1 MHYRHAGQS
10 MAVQLKS
17 AAEPVTRRATPPLL
31 TCGLRELLSV
41 YLNQCVCMSVSVC
54 VCVCLK
60 LSIDLMSL
68 YQFLPLMSF
77 NLILKLMI

>member
-31 TCGLRELLSV
+31 TCGQGELLSV
-41 YLNQCVCMSVSVC
+41 YLNQCVSMSVC
-54 VCVCLK
+54 VCMCL
-60 LSIDLMSL
+60 SRVID
-68 YQFLPLMSF
+68 
-77 NLILKLMI
+77 